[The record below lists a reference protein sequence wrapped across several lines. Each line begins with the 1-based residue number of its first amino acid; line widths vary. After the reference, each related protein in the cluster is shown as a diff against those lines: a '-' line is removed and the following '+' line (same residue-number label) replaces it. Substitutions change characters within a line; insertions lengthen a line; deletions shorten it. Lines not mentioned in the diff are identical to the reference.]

1 MSHRP
6 GSFTAVELTAE
17 QRAVVEADGPATVA
31 GGFGSGKTTALVA
44 RWRRLAEIHG
54 PGRVL
59 YLAANPG
66 AAADVRRRMVAA
78 FDGVGIGPLVV
89 STPTGFALDVVRR
102 YAPGMQDVVAVGGAA
117 RRAAIADAFD
127 AADWTV
133 SAAVAKRRSFVA
145 AVQQGIEA
153 MERAEVDVS
162 AVLANAD
169 AVGVADRWSEL
180 NRFREKY
187 ESQLRAAGRVDVGE
201 ASRLAAQ
208 FLDPEVERDRF
219 VEVIVDDAHALTYDD
234 AALLAR
240 YECTRAIAR
249 DEPVEAAVNLAPRV
263 VSQPQLVWCRHP
275 SMEADAVVGALLA
288 AHADGVAWDDMAVV
302 VPSRSAPIGRAVAR
316 ALQRREAPVQ
326 IRLADGGA
334 EPVVRRLRDALAR
347 ADGAMDAQP
356 FVEGWIQGA
365 LSELASQAD
374 LVAPEPSVERALNA
388 LCAFDRAT
396 QRWVAG
402 RDGMSATVLEF
413 ATALA
418 EDDFTLWYDAPGDAG
433 VAIVTPEEAAGVHWQ
448 CAVVTSCVEG
458 EYPRTIGD
466 GAWFDAS
473 VCRRD
478 FSPDAAVRR
487 RAAIAAHRRRFELA
501 SSRAPRVS
509 YVAAPQPGVL
519 VSRYVEH
526 LPLTEAKPAWLEPRP
541 YPLRSVTYTSTPI
554 HPSRTLRL
562 SASQLSTFEDCPR
575 RWFYDSVLRL
585 ADSTSV
591 WADFGSLVHDVLE
604 RFLAPGSTI
613 EYSFDALLD
622 LSDELWSDDI
632 AAFAPQRDQAR
643 RELKDV
649 LATWW
654 QMEGHR
660 FNRADVVE
668 VEHEFDVAVGDHT
681 VRGRIDRVDWDHD
694 RNGIAVVDYK
704 TGRHAPKESEVA
716 DDLQLAVYYLAAL
729 RSGELAAKGAP
740 TRLELLYIRLNKT
753 FSQPITDDHE
763 ERAET
768 RILAAAAQML
778 DEQLAP
784 LPTAD
789 CDHCDYHRLCPLQR
803 AGREVGAR

>member
-1 MSHRP
+1 MTP
-6 GSFTAVELTAE
+6 E
-17 QRAVVEADGPATVA
+17 QRAVADADAPVLVA
-31 GGFGSGKTTALVA
+31 GHLGSGKTTALIA
-44 RWRRLAEIHG
+44 RWRRLADLHG

-59 YLAANPG
+59 YLAATPG
-66 AAADVRRRMVAA
+66 AAADVRRRMVAT
-78 FDGVGIGPLVV
+78 FDGAGIGPLAV
-89 STPTGFALDVVRR
+89 STPAGFALDLVRR
-102 YAPGMQDVVAVGGAA
+102 YAPGMEEVMSVGGAA
-117 RRAAIADAFD
+117 RRSAIADAFD
-127 AADWTV
+127 GFDWV
-133 SAAVAKRRSFVA
+133 ASGSVAKRRSFVA
-145 AVQQGIEA
+145 AVQRGIEA
-153 MERAEVDVS
+153 LARAEVS
-162 AVLANAD
+162 LEEVLANA
-169 AVGVADRWSEL
+169 ASDRWAEL
-180 NRFREKY
+180 VAFRDRY
-187 ESQLRAAGRVDVGE
+187 EAALHAHGRIDVAE
-201 ASRLAAQ
+201 APRLALHH
-208 FLDPEVERDRF
+208 LDTDTERERF
-219 VEVIVDDAHALTYDD
+219 VEIIVDDAHALTYDE
-234 AALLAR
+234 AELLDR
-240 YECTRAIAR
+240 YECTRAIAS
-249 DEPVEAAVNLAPRV
+249 EPVEGAITLAPRATAEA
-263 VSQPQLVWCRHP
+263 QLVWCRHP
-275 SMEADAVVGALLA
+275 SMEADAVVGTLLA
-288 AHADGVAWDDMAVV
+288 AHDDGIAYDDMAVV
-302 VPSRSAPIGRAVAR
+302 VPRRSAPIGRAVAR
-316 ALQRREAPVQ
+316 ALQRREVPVQ

-334 EPVVRRLRDALAR
+334 EPVVRRLRDALAH

-402 RDGMSATVLEF
+402 REGMSATVLEF

-433 VAIVTPEEAAGVHWQ
+433 VAIVTPQEAAGVHWQ

-458 EYPRTIGD
+458 EYPRSIGD
-466 GAWFDAS
+466 GAWFDAM

-501 SSRAPRVS
+501 SSRGPRVT

-526 LPLTEAKPAWLEPRP
+526 LPITEAKPAWPEPRP

-729 RSGELAAKGAP
+729 RSAELAAKGAP